1 MRTFVEEKRMD
12 IEKTVIQ
19 ECFRLIEIEFPE
31 RGFLLF
37 WQLPVESK
45 LLYFE
50 KEILI
55 EKLRDEN
62 DVETKKTSLR
72 EIFGFL

>member
-1 MRTFVEEKRMD
+1 ME
-12 IEKTVIQ
+12 IEKTVMQ
-19 ECFRLIEIEFPE
+19 ECFHLIEIEFPE

-55 EKLRDEN
+55 EKLRDEK
-62 DVETKKTSLR
+62 DVEAKKTSLR
-72 EIFGFL
+72 EILSFL